1 MIKFI
6 ISEKFAEQGL
16 NNVVTGYKIAELVF
30 NSPNF
35 GHELLKVSHF
45 TYTDDTPKDVFFNYV
60 GLKESPTFE
69 IEVEPY
75 YYKNSSVVGMTKG
88 DKVIYVNTN
97 GAKNR
102 ISGDYMENAL
112 HELAHYPMHY
122 GHGNNFPNGFRSKL
136 LGDIADKTKSV
147 PYVFSAIG
155 KKIYK
160 EIL

>member
-6 ISEKFAEQGL
+6 ISEKFVEQGL

-60 GLKESPTFE
+60 GLKEGLTFG
-69 IEVEPY
+69 IKVEPY
-75 YYKNSSVVGMTKG
+75 YYRNTKVVGMTRG
-88 DKVIYVNTN
+88 DKVIYINTN

-122 GHGNNFPNGFRSKL
+122 GHGNNFPNGLRAKL

-147 PYVFSAIG
+147 PYVFSEIG

-160 EIL
+160 DIL